1 MESRCKTTELATR
14 VWIHHVTCF
23 FYTTW
28 PKVCRQTLHPY
39 VIVKYFVPKPWG
51 LLWRNN
57 SLHPSGKARHMIV
70 EPGCRVLLPFSLK
83 SFREVFQFIPKVL
96 RRGSR
101 SGLRAGQ
108 PCSSTPNS
116 FFMDLALC
124 SGELCHVDTRK
135 GLPQTA
141 ATKLEVQYCL
151 KCSLKRN

>member
-1 MESRCKTTELATR
+1 MESRCKTTALATW

-28 PKVCRQTLHPY
+28 PKVCRQTLHPC

-96 RRGSR
+96 DGGRGQA
-101 SGLRAGQ
+101 SGQA
-108 PCSSTPNS
+108 S
-116 FFMDLALC
+116 LALPRQTR
-124 SGELCHVDTRK
+124 SLWTWLCARGNSVTLTQERVFLK
-135 GLPQTA
+135 LRPQSW
-141 ATKLEVQYCL
+141 
-151 KCSLKRN
+151 KCNIV